1 MTPIEKNIIV
11 VDEQGNEYEATYPK
25 RAKGLVKNG
34 RARFITQN
42 KICLLCPPKIEME
55 DNKMSE
61 NINVNENV
69 EVNPE
74 VVLNKANENKVS
86 INAVS
91 DRLLTVRE
99 IFEKIVELQKQL
111 TESSYHS
118 LHRLDDSISSI
129 CADENE
135 EKSQQITEVCSVF
148 KMRET
153 TLLKMLE
160 LYEKMYDDLK
170 SSEIQKT
177 TRSGIADEMTK
188 IIKSQSSNTEVRQN
202 AVDVLKA
209 YMSNY

>member
-11 VDEQGNEYEATYPK
+11 VDKQGNEYEATYPK

-34 RARFITQN
+34 RARFINDN
-42 KICLLCPPKIEME
+42 KICLLCPPEIEME

-61 NINVNENV
+61 NIIVNENV
-69 EVNPE
+69 EVKSE
-74 VVLNKANENKVS
+74 AVLNEANDSKIS
-86 INAVS
+86 INTES
-91 DRLLTVRE
+91 DRPLTARE

-135 EKSQQITEVCSVF
+135 EKSQQVAEVCSVF

-170 SSEIQKT
+170 SFETQKT

-188 IIKSQSSNTEVRQN
+188 IIKCQSSSGEIRQN

>member
-1 MTPIEKNIIV
+1 MTPIEKNVIV

-34 RARFITQN
+34 RARFITEN
-42 KICLLCPPKIEME
+42 KICLLCPPEIEME

-61 NINVNENV
+61 NKNVNENV

-188 IIKSQSSNTEVRQN
+188 IIKSQSSNTEIRQN